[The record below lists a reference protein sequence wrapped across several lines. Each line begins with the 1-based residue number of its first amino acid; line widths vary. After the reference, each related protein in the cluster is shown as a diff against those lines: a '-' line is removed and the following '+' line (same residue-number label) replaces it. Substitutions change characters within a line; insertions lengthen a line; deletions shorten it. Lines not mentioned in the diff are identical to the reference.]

1 MTTLLFMQTIL
12 NGLTIGALYVMMAL
26 GFALIFGIVR
36 IVNFAHGEFYMLG
49 AFFVYML
56 FGIWKVVGYLPAVL
70 ISAVSVGLMGMVFE
84 RTIFRPIRA
93 NALQVLITSFAMS
106 IGIQQIAILFWG
118 AEDLSIP
125 PPYTGTLHLEP
136 LIFPYD
142 RVIVVGYTILILIG
156 FYYLL
161 KRTKIGLAM
170 EAVVQDKEAAQIQG
184 IRVNFVYLI
193 SFGIATL
200 LAGAAGGLVGPV
212 FALTPHMGGMPLMRA
227 FMAVILGGMGNVN
240 GAVVGGLLIGVSES
254 FLTTFFGGAFAAIM
268 TFIVIMI
275 ILVVKPSGLF
285 GEVGA

>member
-1 MTTLLFMQTIL
+1 MTTLLFIQTIL

-70 ISAVSVGLMGMVFE
+70 ISAVSVGLIGMVFE

-93 NALQVLITSFAMS
+93 NGLQVLITSFAMS

-125 PPYTGTLHLEP
+125 PPYTGTLHWEP

-200 LAGAAGGLVGPV
+200 LAGAAGGLVGPI